1 MATVQRLTKRVKDLE
16 EWVKQNEVTGGPN
29 GVLDAFAFVINEM
42 RANAGTRMQAEQ
54 NFQQLR
60 GFSFEFIQQHELDD
74 EWNEF
79 LEEKD
84 KERQNAIQEQ
94 SPEEVPSL
102 TEAEDGEEVG
112 EEDTKGK
119 KPSKKSNKEKKD

>member
-60 GFSFEFIQQHELDD
+60 GF
-74 EWNEF
+74 
-79 LEEKD
+79 
-84 KERQNAIQEQ
+84 
-94 SPEEVPSL
+94 
-102 TEAEDGEEVG
+102 
-112 EEDTKGK
+112 
-119 KPSKKSNKEKKD
+119 